1 MKRTLT
7 IHFHRAITDP
17 KAETLE
23 VVVTPLSTANNPERD
38 KTILGL
44 KQVRKVTLREP
55 VTTVTFE
62 MTPTHE
68 NGLGQIIP
76 YRIAW
81 RRGSFGRIESYEFSM
96 PNKNVDFDDLF
107 DLGQI
112 ITGENY
118 LLREDM
124 GVAGGVA
131 RLNEDGQVL
140 DANGNIILSGDT
152 TDLWNKLNS
161 EIDARDAAI
170 DRLRRNLIGA
180 IGSSEEAVE
189 SRLGTRIESLGT
201 ELGRRITDEAGTRRD
216 EDSDIRDEVS
226 AVRTSI
232 SESANKLRAE
242 FDAADRD
249 WASKKASLVNG
260 KVPAHQIPDI
270 ALGTALPVS
279 TQSAMLQLT
288 SEQVQPGDL
297 AVRPDGTF
305 MLIDD
310 NPRDI
315 NSWKRITSKNAVSSV
330 NGETGDV
337 TLTASDVDA
346 RPDNV
351 KIHISEL
358 SGLNSALENKADKT
372 FADQNRALITTETT
386 RTDALQVTVNGMRE
400 GWAEAVQQ
408 AQGYASAADQS
419 AQDAAQSESNI
430 SDVEQSVNQTLQDV
444 RGVRDNVNTTAGKVR
459 DDANQVVQ
467 DRETTAQLAAVA
479 TTAAYLLQEEF
490 RELGPIVNSVN
501 SVTPD
506 ESGNVSIFGG
516 GTDLTLTEDSENTG
530 LFHVVADT
538 EQE

>member
-112 ITGENY
+112 VTGENY
-118 LLREDM
+118 LSRDDM

-152 TDLWNKLNS
+152 TDLWAKLNS
-161 EIDARDAAI
+161 EIDARNVAI
-170 DRLRRNLIGA
+170 GKLDRDLRGAITSSENALEARLDSRRGTLNTTLRNLITA
-180 IGSSEEAVE
+180 EAD
-189 SRLGTRIESLGT
+189 TRS
-201 ELGRRITDEAGTRRD
+201 D
-216 EDSDIRDEVS
+216 EDQHIRGALDNVQAS
-226 AVRTSI
+226 VTQTATT
-232 SESANKLRAE
+232 LRAE
-242 FDAADRD
+242 FAAADT
-249 WASKKASLVNG
+249 ALSLKKADLVNG
-260 KVPAHQIPDI
+260 KIPASQIPDI

-279 TQSAMLQLT
+279 TQNEMLQLT
-288 SEQVQPGDL
+288 SDQVQPGDL

-310 NPRDI
+310 DPRDI

-337 TLTASDVDA
+337 TVTPEMIGA
-346 RPDNV
+346 RPAGV
-351 KIHISEL
+351 LIPISEL
-358 SGLNSALENKADKT
+358 SGLESALANKANKT
-372 FADQNRALITTETT
+372 YAEQNRALINTEKD
-386 RTDALQVTVNGMRE
+386 RTDSLQVTVNGMHQ
-400 GWAEAVQQ
+400 GWLEAVQQ
-408 AQGYASAADQS
+408 AQGYASDADDS
-419 AQDAAQSESNI
+419 AKAAAQSATNI
-430 SDVEQSVNQTLQDV
+430 SDVEQSVNQTFQDIQ
-444 RGVRDNVNTTAGKVR
+444 GVRDNINVTADQVS
-459 DDANQVVQ
+459 DDAHQVTQ
-467 DRETTAQLAAVA
+467 DRDTVADLAAVA
-479 TTAAYLLQEEF
+479 TTAAYLLNQSFED
-490 RELGPIVNSVN
+490 LGPIVNSVN
-501 SVTPD
+501 SILPD
-506 ESGNVSIFGG
+506 ENGNVSIFGG
-516 GTDLTLTEDSENTG
+516 GTTLMLTEDAENPGLYHVTG
-530 LFHVVADT
+530 
-538 EQE
+538 Q